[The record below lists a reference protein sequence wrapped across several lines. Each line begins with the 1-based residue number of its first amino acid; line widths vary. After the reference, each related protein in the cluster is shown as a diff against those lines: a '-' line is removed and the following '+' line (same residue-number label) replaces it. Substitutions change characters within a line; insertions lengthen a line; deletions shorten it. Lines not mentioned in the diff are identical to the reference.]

1 MSMNQQVI
9 SQTQPALSVE
19 DRIGA
24 EPDEGLKEL
33 LNQKVMTCELTPENY
48 DKIRNELIEEL
59 KRNEESE
66 QD

>member
-9 SQTQPALSVE
+9 SQTQPAKSVE
-19 DRIGA
+19 DRIAA
-24 EPDEGLKEL
+24 EPDDGLKEL
-33 LNQKVMTCELTPENY
+33 LNGKLMTYELTPENY

>member
-9 SQTQPALSVE
+9 SQTQPAKSVE
-19 DRIGA
+19 DRIAA
-24 EPDEGLKEL
+24 EPDDGLKEL
-33 LNQKVMTCELTPENY
+33 LNGKLMTYELTPENY

-66 QD
+66 QE